1 MRQMSAISRKLDV
14 KQHTCRKNTTESP
27 GKSDVRFKTL
37 NIDFLLT
44 GGTHMQ
50 SISKHQKMLHTP
62 TSLQASSIIQEAGE
76 EHYK

>member
-1 MRQMSAISRKLDV
+1 MSAISRAGEQDV
-14 KQHTCRKNTTESP
+14 KQHTCRKNTTETR

-44 GGTHMQ
+44 GGAHMQ
-50 SISKHQKMLHTP
+50 SISKHQKMLHIP
-62 TSLQASSIIQEAGE
+62 ASLHASSIIQEAGV